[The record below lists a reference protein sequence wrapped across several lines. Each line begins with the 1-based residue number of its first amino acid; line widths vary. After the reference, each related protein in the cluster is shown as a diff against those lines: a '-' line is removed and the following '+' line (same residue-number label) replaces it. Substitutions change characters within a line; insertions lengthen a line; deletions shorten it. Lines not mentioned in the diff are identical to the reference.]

1 MKIKILSLA
10 LLGLLSFTSCSN
22 DDINDDVQNQ
32 PLNINK
38 KNKIANSLTSKS
50 VLSDVVTSEAVKKNL
65 GMNEF
70 VIVSKYAPE
79 LPLVSLILQ
88 NDCNLVAYAH
98 SSTLGKTR
106 IWATDTMRPIGSN
119 PILTS
124 QTDGNLVLYQNS
136 IGEYSNPLW
145 ASNTYQP
152 GTNTQ
157 DVHFKLRRHNITY
170 SDLSVAI
177 YVKFSVWRGDV
188 LLKEIFSIDV
198 TSYNN

>member
-1 MKIKILSLA
+1 MKKTILLPVILLSLA
-10 LLGLLSFTSCSN
+10 CTN
-22 DDINDDVQNQ
+22 DNNITEDIQEMELKNRKDE
-32 PLNINK
+32 INH
-38 KNKIANSLTSKS
+38 SLTSKS
-50 VLSDVVTSEAVKKNL
+50 VISDVVTSEAVKKNL

-70 VIVSKYAPE
+70 VSVGKYLPQV
-79 LPLVSLILQ
+79 PLVTLILQ
-88 NDCNLVAYAH
+88 NDCNLVAYAY
-98 SSTLGKTR
+98 STTLGKTR
-106 IWATDTMRPIGSN
+106 IWATDTMRPIGSY

-136 IGEYSNPLW
+136 LGPHSNPLW

-157 DVHFKLRRHNITY
+157 DVHFKLRRHDIQY
-170 SDLSVAI
+170 SDLSTAI

-198 TSYNN
+198 TSYYN